1 MVRIL
6 VDKMHTNEKC
16 YIEVSCLSTDTKPVG
31 NFVTGSILNEVDTG
45 KVYFYNEEANSG
57 AEWVEQFSF
66 QE

>member
-6 VDKMHTNEKC
+6 VDKMHTGEKC

-45 KVYFYNEEANSG
+45 NVYFYNEEAASG

-66 QE
+66 QG